1 MCVEQ
6 PARLI
11 ERVPEEPKE
20 FVLPPVSL
28 LNDPPFEAVQVSREE
43 LNLTSQRIEHILQ
56 NYKINAKVLFCSA
69 GADYYPVQTAAGSG
83 RPLS

>member
-1 MCVEQ
+1 MGRKKKESFDIEDIRDEEESVKDLPIEDHVVEQ

-11 ERVPEEPKE
+11 EEVPEEPKE

-43 LNLTSQRIEHILQ
+43 LIRTFHLVFLIISE
-56 NYKINAKVLFCSA
+56 
-69 GADYYPVQTAAGSG
+69 
-83 RPLS
+83 